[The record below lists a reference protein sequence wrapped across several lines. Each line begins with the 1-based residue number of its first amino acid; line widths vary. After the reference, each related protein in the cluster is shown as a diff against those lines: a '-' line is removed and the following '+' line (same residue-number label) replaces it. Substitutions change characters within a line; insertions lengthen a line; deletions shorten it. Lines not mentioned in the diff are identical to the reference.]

1 MALIAAGG
9 IRVGYQEKFL
19 FILSCWALEQAA
31 QGDGGIT
38 VPGGVQEVCECGMEG
53 SGQRAWWRMG

>member
-9 IRVGYQEKFL
+9 IRVGYKEKFL
-19 FILSCWALEQAA
+19 FIVSCWALEQAA

-38 VPGGVQEVCECGMEG
+38 VPGGIQEVCECGMEG
-53 SGQRAWWRMG
+53 SG